1 MKIIDLR
8 QDRYEELLE
17 IDRQVFDSN
26 VALPSEEIAFLN
38 DPNYGK
44 VILAVDDNKNILG
57 YAFLQTGNSNT
68 YKSPFVKKLES
79 GEVYLHTIGVKQE
92 FQSMSVGK
100 LLANAI
106 NDFVCKN
113 GYKTI
118 TSKVHP
124 DNLASLRLLTK
135 YLKLGANSLNT
146 NAYGL
151 GVDRL
156 ELSSETYRLPYEK
169 IIKQLQL
176 SGSELERETE
186 LEILLLPVEQPKK
199 LADKS
204 TNHGKLIDIF
214 NNNHLFQGVLYT
226 QECKKDTTCLSFVRA
241 R

>member
-1 MKIIDLR
+1 MKIIDLN

-17 IDRQVFDSN
+17 IDKQVFDSN
-26 VALPSEEIAFLN
+26 VALPSEEIAFLS

-44 VILAVDDNKNILG
+44 VILTVDDNNNIFG
-57 YAFLQTGNSNT
+57 YAFLQTGNSDT

-92 FQSMSVGK
+92 FQGMSIGV
-100 LLANAI
+100 LLTKAI
-106 NDFVCKN
+106 TNFVRKN
-113 GYKTI
+113 GYKTL

-135 YLKLGANSLNT
+135 YLELGANSLNT
-146 NAYGL
+146 NTYGL

-156 ELSSETYRLPYEK
+156 ELSSESYRLPYEK
-169 IIKQLQL
+169 LIEQLQL

-186 LEILLLPVEQPKK
+186 LEILLLPVEQSEI

-204 TNHGKLIDIF
+204 ANHSKLIDIF
-214 NNNHLFQGVLYT
+214 NNNYLFQGVLYA